1 MKLPQLKIGDLVA
14 KVPIVQGGMG
24 VGISLSRLAGAVAA
38 SGGIGV
44 ISGVE
49 IGFKEPDYYK
59 NKLEANLRAMRQHI
73 AKAKEISNGGIVG
86 VNIMVA
92 VNHFE
97 EYVKEAV
104 QAKADIIFS
113 GAGLPM
119 TLPKLTL
126 GSSTKIAPIVSSGRS
141 AKLIMRNWDKK
152 FNVIPDAIVV
162 EGPLAGGHLGFK
174 KEDLLEGKITLEQ
187 IVAEVLEVIKPFQEK
202 YKRAIPVI
210 AGGGIY
216 NGKQIA
222 QLLKMG
228 ASAVQLGSRFV
239 ATEECDASDR
249 FKQAYIDAT
258 EKDIELILSPVGMPG
273 RAIHNDFLD
282 DVHAGKK
289 KPIHCFANCLRPCVP
304 EEAPYCIA
312 SALINAEKGNF
323 KAGYAFAGANAYRI
337 DKISTVPEVIKELVE
352 EAEAEY
358 K

>member
-1 MKLPQLKIGDLVA
+1 MSLPQLKIGDLIA

-24 VGISLSRLAGAVAA
+24 VGISLSSLAGAVAKC
-38 SGGIGV
+38 GGIGV

-49 IGFKEPDYYK
+49 IGFKEPDFYK
-59 NKLEANLRAMRQHI
+59 NKLEANLRAMRYHI
-73 AKAKEISNGGIVG
+73 AKAKEISKGGIIG

-104 QAKADIIFS
+104 RSQADIIFS

-119 TLPKLTL
+119 SLPKWTV
-126 GSSTKIAPIVSSGRS
+126 GTSTKIAPIVSSGRS
-141 AKLIMRNWDKK
+141 AKVILRSWDKK
-152 FNVIPDAIVV
+152 FNVIPDVIVV

-174 KEDLLEGKITLEQ
+174 KEDLLEGKITLEG
-187 IVAEVLEVIKPFQEK
+187 IVADVLEVIKPFQEK
-202 YKRAIPVI
+202 YQKTIPII
-210 AGGGIY
+210 AGGGVY

-222 QLLKMG
+222 NLLKLG
-228 ASAVQLGSRFV
+228 ASGIQIGSRFV
-239 ATEECDASDR
+239 ATEECDASDG
-249 FKQAYIDAT
+249 FKQAYLDAK
-258 EKDIELILSPVGMPG
+258 EEDIELILSPVGMPG
-273 RAIHNDFLD
+273 RAIHNEFLE
-282 DVHAGKK
+282 DVKAGNK

-337 DKISTVPEVIKELVE
+337 NEISTVKEVIDELTS
-352 EAEAEY
+352 EAEQY
-358 K
+358 L